1 MKALAFIK
9 AFFTTFFLFLVLIVG
24 VLVYVSSKGDFYGW
38 RMLIVKSGSMVP
50 KISTGSLIFIQ
61 KENEYK
67 KDDIVTFGSVNNPDT
82 LITHR
87 IVEVEEVDGNKV
99 IRTKGD
105 FNQIEDKDK
114 SPYISIIG
122 KYIFGIPYFGYVI
135 DYAKTPVGVVL
146 LVIVPGTIIIYD
158 EFQNIK
164 KHATAML
171 SNRNNKK
178 QSSDTED
185 PEA

>member
-1 MKALAFIK
+1 MKFFSLIK

-24 VLVYVSSKGDFYGW
+24 VSVYLSSKGDIQGW
-38 RMLIVKSGSMVP
+38 RMLIVKSGSMEP
-50 KISTGSLIFIQ
+50 KIKTGSLIFVQ
-61 KENEYK
+61 RQETYN
-67 KDDIVTFGSVNNPDT
+67 KDDIVTFGSPNTPDT

-87 IVEVEEVDGNKV
+87 IIEIEEKDGDKL
-99 IRTKGD
+99 ITTKGD

-114 SPYISIIG
+114 TPYALIVG

-135 DYAKTPVGVVL
+135 GFAKTPAGVVL

-164 KHATAML
+164 KHVLNKL
-171 SNRNNKK
+171 SDKK
-178 QSSDTED
+178 KRKEEMESDLTES
-185 PEA
+185 